1 MAVSG
6 RYKTPGSALGASTG
20 GACTAIHNTANTVQ
34 IVEPNK
40 KRRRGRRRIRR
51 NRLTGSVIWGEDGKR
66 ISRTKEQNENRLDF
80 FFFATNKSVR
90 LQQQPRHVS
99 SPIPFPFCSHIHDIF
114 CPLMI
119 ISHYFSNR
127 VLLLQ

>member
-20 GACTAIHNTANTVQ
+20 AACTAIHNTANTVQ

-80 FFFATNKSVR
+80 LLFFCHKQKCQVAAAAEA
-90 LQQQPRHVS
+90 
-99 SPIPFPFCSHIHDIF
+99 
-114 CPLMI
+114 
-119 ISHYFSNR
+119 R
-127 VLLLQ
+127 VLSHTVSLLLAYP